1 MGISRNRWN
10 LKQIWGMSWEGSR
23 RLEMW
28 KQRKRYSCLIASPD
42 IMMLLGTW
50 PYPQGEAWWRKIVS
64 ATRPHAPKAESTTA
78 LCLSHERCLQGWLS
92 LALTSVASLVDL
104 EQQVGLWQMLEGLV
118 RARLRQWSRPGAVP
132 TAPERS
138 WPPLLMW
145 VGSLGSNWASR
156 YWWAPLDLEVS
167 EVGCGVIVSVLSL
180 LKSCWPE
187 CAIVFFVSG
196 LPGPGRSFMAWWT
209 AAAADRT
216 LPSVSHTQGRALSI
230 FSVTLWHTSQP

>member
-1 MGISRNRWN
+1 MVKLSSDLSGLPGRLGAAGSTVANAWGTSEGQTSPVE
-10 LKQIWGMSWEGSR
+10 QIGS
-23 RLEMW
+23 
-28 KQRKRYSCLIASPD
+28 S
-42 IMMLLGTW
+42 
-50 PYPQGEAWWRKIVS
+50 
-64 ATRPHAPKAESTTA
+64 
-78 LCLSHERCLQGWLS
+78 SHC
-92 LALTSVASLVDL
+92 
-104 EQQVGLWQMLEGLV
+104 
-118 RARLRQWSRPGAVP
+118 
-132 TAPERS
+132 PERS

-145 VGSLGSNWASR
+145 VRSLGSNWASR
-156 YWWAPLDLEVS
+156 YWWASLDLEVS

-180 LKSCWPE
+180 LKSYWPE